1 MYWVHCASS
10 HSSQNSNREGEE
22 KVKELKQLTSENG
35 HATRE
40 CLKNTLSR
48 LKKKWKCILLNL
60 VVSTRPLWHRNVWSI
75 TALLR
80 SVVFRVFGDK
90 RHLHSSLAPALPAFL
105 TRFFLQPKFFCY
117 HPQWPPPSSPLEKD
131 PGATLGSPTRSI
143 PLVGGGAISSW
154 LALGCA
160 LLW

>member
-1 MYWVHCASS
+1 MRVHCASS

-22 KVKELKQLTSENG
+22 KVKELKHLMSENG

-105 TRFFLQPKFFCY
+105 TRFFLQPKFFRY
-117 HPQWPPPSSPLEKD
+117 HPQWPPPPQAPSKK
-131 PGATLGSPTRSI
+131 TLAR
-143 PLVGGGAISSW
+143 
-154 LALGCA
+154 
-160 LLW
+160 LWEAQRNPYL